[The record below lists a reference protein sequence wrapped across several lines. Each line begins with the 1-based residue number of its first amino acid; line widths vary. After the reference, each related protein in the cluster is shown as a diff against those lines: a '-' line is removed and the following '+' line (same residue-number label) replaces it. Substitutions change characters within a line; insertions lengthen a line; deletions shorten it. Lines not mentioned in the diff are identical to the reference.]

1 MLVVLDVKNLREKKN
16 ILNSYLLSFVKCK
29 TSKPESIIRH
39 KMLLKYATLDVDR
52 HTSKTQILLNISDF
66 RGNDS
71 QKNWKAALLL
81 INNLCPH
88 FLHLDTS

>member
-71 QKNWKAALLL
+71 QKN
-81 INNLCPH
+81 
-88 FLHLDTS
+88 